1 MNRFLN
7 VLLLFFLSVKNIKG
21 SALFKRHWG
30 QGGRQSKT
38 RTNSLNT
45 TKVSNNNSEYRIPE
59 WQKSLPHPLPTRRTL
74 ERIHIPLSSNT
85 KVTVYLLGTSH
96 VSNDSS
102 ADVRV
107 LLNATRPQIVFLELC
122 DQRINML
129 APPPPPPSLD
139 ENETTKNA
147 FPSNASFWDR
157 VQLVRQR
164 SGMSHSSAMGTVLL
178 TSVQDE
184 YAESLGVELGG
195 EFHAAWE
202 YCQVHRP
209 ICILGDRPLQIT
221 LLRAW
226 ESLSWW
232 GKTKC
237 LLALLWSSWQKP
249 NPEELREWMQ
259 SILQGDSDVLTESM
273 AELRKSFPSLERV
286 ILKERD
292 AYLACKIFQTCR
304 HLDYRENHTMV
315 AIVGAGHGKGIC
327 QWLTDG
333 NGQTP
338 EQILSEIVQTK
349 KHTDVDFLV
358 KEVTQLP
365 YGQNLF

>member
-1 MNRFLN
+1 MHRYFNLI
-7 VLLLFFLSVKNIKG
+7 LLILSLMLVRKCKA
-21 SALFKRHWG
+21 SQSLFKRRWG
-30 QGGRQSKT
+30 GTTATKS
-38 RTNSLNT
+38 NNAFNT
-45 TKVSNNNSEYRIPE
+45 TKLSNYTTPD

-96 VSNDSS
+96 VSNDSC

-107 LLNATRPQIVFLELC
+107 LLNATQPQIVFLELC

-129 APPPPPPSLD
+129 FPPPTITTADDGFPP
-139 ENETTKNA
+139 NA
-147 FPSNASFWDR
+147 TFWDR
-157 VQLVRQR
+157 VTMVRQQG
-164 SGMSHSSAMGTVLL
+164 GMSTSSAIGTVLL
-178 TSVQDE
+178 SQVQDD

-195 EFHAAWE
+195 EFRAAWD
-202 YCQVHRP
+202 YCQIHRP
-209 ICILGDRPLQIT
+209 ICILGDRPLRIT
-221 LLRAW
+221 LARAW
-226 ESLSWW
+226 ESLAWW

-237 LLALLWSSWQKP
+237 LVALLWSSLQKP
-249 NPEELREWMQ
+249 DPEELREWMQ
-259 SILQGDSDVLTESM
+259 RILLGDSDVLTESM
-273 AELRKSFPSLERV
+273 AELRNAFPSLERV

-304 HLDYRENHTMV
+304 HLDARENHTMV

-338 EQILSEIVQTK
+338 EQILSDIVQTK
-349 KHTDVDFLV
+349 KHADVDFLV

-365 YGQNLF
+365 YDPRMA